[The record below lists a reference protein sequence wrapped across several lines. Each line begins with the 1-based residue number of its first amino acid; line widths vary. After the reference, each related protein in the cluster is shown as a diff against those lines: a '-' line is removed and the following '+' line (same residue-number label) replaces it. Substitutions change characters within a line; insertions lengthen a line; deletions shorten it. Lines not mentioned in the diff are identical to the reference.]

1 MSQIAGII
9 VIQVKVEF
17 VPNSVRRVSRVER
30 KATAMKATV
39 AEAIELNVTKEI
51 SLGKC
56 ATVALRTNIL
66 TELVTAQMIVGR
78 DSSERDLVAIDVQK
92 DILEKC
98 ILTKGTSVNVTLG
111 IGTPPIIETWAIIA
125 VVFVPTQVVPI
136 LMGRILEISR
146 VEIGKADSAMRVLA
160 ETATTGEAKGAG
172 SNIVQREWMEGV
184 AILTIAANGVS
195 LLSFAKLNTR
205 RRGSGRLTCG
215 GRCPRRSMGEGT
227 IFALSYKN
235 NVKNYFS
242 HFKGL
247 MQRKVLYGTLVVEE
261 MCVHLLTMSACQWE

>member
-1 MSQIAGII
+1 MSRIAGII
-9 VIQVKVEF
+9 VIQVKVVF

-51 SLGKC
+51 SLGEC
-56 ATVALRTNIL
+56 ATVALRTNIQ

-146 VEIGKADSAMRVLA
+146 VEIGKTDSAMRVFA
-160 ETATTGEAKGAG
+160 ETATTGEAKGGITG

-205 RRGSGRLTCG
+205 RRGSGRLTCR
-215 GRCPRRSMGEGT
+215 GRCSQTQHGRGNSFC
-227 IFALSYKN
+227 IIVQK
-235 NVKNYFS
+235 
-242 HFKGL
+242 
-247 MQRKVLYGTLVVEE
+247 
-261 MCVHLLTMSACQWE
+261 

>member
-1 MSQIAGII
+1 VSRIAGII
-9 VIQVKVEF
+9 VIQVKVVF

-51 SLGKC
+51 SLGEC

-66 TELVTAQMIVGR
+66 IELVTAQMIVGR

-146 VEIGKADSAMRVLA
+146 VEIGKTGSAMRVFA
-160 ETATTGEAKGAG
+160 ETATTGEAKGGITG

-205 RRGSGRLTCG
+205 RRGSGRLTCRG
-215 GRCPRRSMGEGT
+215 PCSQTQHGRGNSFC
-227 IFALSYKN
+227 IIVQK
-235 NVKNYFS
+235 
-242 HFKGL
+242 
-247 MQRKVLYGTLVVEE
+247 
-261 MCVHLLTMSACQWE
+261 

>member
-1 MSQIAGII
+1 MSRIAGII
-9 VIQVKVEF
+9 VIQVKVVF

-51 SLGKC
+51 SLGEC

-146 VEIGKADSAMRVLA
+146 VEIGKTDSAMRVFA
-160 ETATTGEAKGAG
+160 ETATTVEAKGGITG

-205 RRGSGRLTCG
+205 RRGSGRLTCR
-215 GRCPRRSMGEGT
+215 GRCSQTQHGRG
-227 IFALSYKN
+227 N
-235 NVKNYFS
+235 NFCIIVQK
-242 HFKGL
+242 
-247 MQRKVLYGTLVVEE
+247 
-261 MCVHLLTMSACQWE
+261 

>member
-1 MSQIAGII
+1 VSRIAGII
-9 VIQVKVEF
+9 VIQVKVVF

-51 SLGKC
+51 SLGEC

-66 TELVTAQMIVGR
+66 IELVTAQMIVGR

-146 VEIGKADSAMRVLA
+146 VEIGKTDSAMRVFA
-160 ETATTGEAKGAG
+160 ETATTGEAKGGITG

-205 RRGSGRLTCG
+205 RRGSGRLTCR
-215 GRCPRRSMGEGT
+215 GRCSQTQHGRG
-227 IFALSYKN
+227 N
-235 NVKNYFS
+235 NFCIIVQK
-242 HFKGL
+242 
-247 MQRKVLYGTLVVEE
+247 
-261 MCVHLLTMSACQWE
+261 

>member
-1 MSQIAGII
+1 MSRIAGII
-9 VIQVKVEF
+9 VIQVKVVF

-51 SLGKC
+51 SLGEC

-66 TELVTAQMIVGR
+66 IELVTAQMIVGR

-111 IGTPPIIETWAIIA
+111 IGTPPIVETWAIIA

-146 VEIGKADSAMRVLA
+146 VEIGKTGSAMRVFA
-160 ETATTGEAKGAG
+160 ETATTGEAKGGITG

-205 RRGSGRLTCG
+205 RRGSGRLTCR
-215 GRCPRRSMGEGT
+215 GRCSQTQHGRGNSFC
-227 IFALSYKN
+227 IIVQK
-235 NVKNYFS
+235 
-242 HFKGL
+242 
-247 MQRKVLYGTLVVEE
+247 
-261 MCVHLLTMSACQWE
+261 

>member
-1 MSQIAGII
+1 VSRIAGII
-9 VIQVKVEF
+9 VIQVKVVF

-51 SLGKC
+51 SLGEC

-66 TELVTAQMIVGR
+66 IELVTAQMIVGR

-146 VEIGKADSAMRVLA
+146 VEIGKTGSAMRVFA
-160 ETATTGEAKGAG
+160 ETATTGEAKGGITG

-205 RRGSGRLTCG
+205 RRGSGRLTCRG
-215 GRCPRRSMGEGT
+215 PCS
-227 IFALSYKN
+227 
-235 NVKNYFS
+235 
-242 HFKGL
+242 
-247 MQRKVLYGTLVVEE
+247 
-261 MCVHLLTMSACQWE
+261 

>member
-1 MSQIAGII
+1 VSRIAGII
-9 VIQVKVEF
+9 VIQVKVVF

-51 SLGKC
+51 SLGEC
-56 ATVALRTNIL
+56 ATVALRTNIQ

-146 VEIGKADSAMRVLA
+146 VEIGKTDSAMRVFA
-160 ETATTGEAKGAG
+160 ETATTGEAKGGITG

-205 RRGSGRLTCG
+205 RRGSGRLTCRG
-215 GRCPRRSMGEGT
+215 PCSQTQHGRGNSFC
-227 IFALSYKN
+227 IIVQK
-235 NVKNYFS
+235 
-242 HFKGL
+242 
-247 MQRKVLYGTLVVEE
+247 
-261 MCVHLLTMSACQWE
+261 

>member
-1 MSQIAGII
+1 MSRIAGII
-9 VIQVKVEF
+9 VIQVKVVF

-51 SLGKC
+51 SLGEC

-66 TELVTAQMIVGR
+66 IELVTAQMIVGR

-146 VEIGKADSAMRVLA
+146 VEIGKADSAMRVFA
-160 ETATTGEAKGAG
+160 ETATTGEAKGGITG

-205 RRGSGRLTCG
+205 RRGSGRLTCR
-215 GRCPRRSMGEGT
+215 GRCSQTQHGRG
-227 IFALSYKN
+227 N
-235 NVKNYFS
+235 NFCIIVQK
-242 HFKGL
+242 
-247 MQRKVLYGTLVVEE
+247 
-261 MCVHLLTMSACQWE
+261 

>member
-1 MSQIAGII
+1 MSRIAGTI
-9 VIQVKVEF
+9 VIQVKVVF

-51 SLGKC
+51 SLGEC
-56 ATVALRTNIL
+56 ATVALRTNIQ

-146 VEIGKADSAMRVLA
+146 VEIGKTDSAMRVFA
-160 ETATTGEAKGAG
+160 ETATTGEAKGGITG

-205 RRGSGRLTCG
+205 RRGSGRLTCRG
-215 GRCPRRSMGEGT
+215 PCSQTQHGRGNSFC
-227 IFALSYKN
+227 IIVQK
-235 NVKNYFS
+235 
-242 HFKGL
+242 
-247 MQRKVLYGTLVVEE
+247 
-261 MCVHLLTMSACQWE
+261 

>member
-1 MSQIAGII
+1 VSRIAGII
-9 VIQVKVEF
+9 VIQVKVVF

-51 SLGKC
+51 SLGEC
-56 ATVALRTNIL
+56 ATVALRTNIQ

-146 VEIGKADSAMRVLA
+146 VEIGKTDSAMRVFA
-160 ETATTGEAKGAG
+160 ETATTGEAKGGITG

-205 RRGSGRLTCG
+205 RRGSGRLTCR
-215 GRCPRRSMGEGT
+215 GRCSQTQHGRG
-227 IFALSYKN
+227 N
-235 NVKNYFS
+235 NFCIIVQK
-242 HFKGL
+242 
-247 MQRKVLYGTLVVEE
+247 
-261 MCVHLLTMSACQWE
+261 

>member
-1 MSQIAGII
+1 VSRIAGTI
-9 VIQVKVEF
+9 VIQVKVVF

-51 SLGKC
+51 SLGEC
-56 ATVALRTNIL
+56 ATVALRTNIQ

-146 VEIGKADSAMRVLA
+146 VEIGKTDSAMRVFA
-160 ETATTGEAKGAG
+160 ETATTGEAKGGITG

-205 RRGSGRLTCG
+205 RRGSGRLTCRG
-215 GRCPRRSMGEGT
+215 PCSQTQHGRGNSFC
-227 IFALSYKN
+227 IIVQK
-235 NVKNYFS
+235 
-242 HFKGL
+242 
-247 MQRKVLYGTLVVEE
+247 
-261 MCVHLLTMSACQWE
+261 